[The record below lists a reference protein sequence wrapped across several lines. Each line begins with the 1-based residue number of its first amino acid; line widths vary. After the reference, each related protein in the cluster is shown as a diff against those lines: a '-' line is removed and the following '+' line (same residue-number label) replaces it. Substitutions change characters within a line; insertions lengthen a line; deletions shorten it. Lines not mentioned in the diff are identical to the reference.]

1 MEQKK
6 MQRQNTEKVR
16 KRAEK
21 MEEIENKRGGD
32 KGEL

>member
-6 MQRQNTEKVR
+6 MQRQNVEKVR

-21 MEEIENKRGGD
+21 MEEIEKNRN